1 MFGLITIGFAILI
14 WPVLIYAVFMA
25 LRYALALPASV
36 VENLKVRAAI
46 KRSIALTKGA
56 RGRIFVL
63 WLLVS
68 VIEFM
73 ALAVTQAFFVAYS
86 VRHHYQLPVGLR
98 ITQQIVGFFTNSF
111 VGPILAIGT
120 TLFYYDQRVRKE
132 GYDIEWMMAAA
143 GLASNEAKP
152 SGEADVL
159 PAGGHAAALPAIEDA
174 VRLLPST
181 DELSPGDGA

>member
-1 MFGLITIGFAILI
+1 MI

-36 VENLKVRAAI
+36 VENLKVRAAMR
-46 KRSIALTKGA
+46 RSISLSKGS
-56 RGRIFVL
+56 RGKIFVL
-63 WLLVS
+63 WLLVA

-73 ALAVTQAFFVAYS
+73 VVAVTQALFVAYS
-86 VRHHYQLPVGLR
+86 LRHHYQMPLGLR
-98 ITQQIVGFFTNSF
+98 IGQQLVAFFANSF

-143 GLASNEAKP
+143 GLASTTPDSESSRATEAETTQV
-152 SGEADVL
+152 EARDGVDSPEL
-159 PAGGHAAALPAIEDA
+159 RAAPEALSA
-174 VRLLPST
+174 
-181 DELSPGDGA
+181 GDGA